1 MEALEIFSKTFLIE
15 SAHFQRL
22 SDTCLTITFENPPG
36 FGNHNSAYVYLMLPW
51 LSKYQFH
58 AFTIFPG
65 NLPNTSS
72 ICISKCGDWTKS
84 LIEEITTPSHKPAFI
99 AGPFLSPFSSPAMD
113 SENVIAVASGI
124 GVTPAVSLIK
134 KYSSTSRR
142 MSLIWICRDAALVE
156 HFLPSLELST
166 GGWILVYYTGKRPLF
181 LNEDLPSNVFLCNG
195 RPNLERTISGV
206 IYSIANDS
214 CLPDEV
220 FSKNSIVTKA
230 TPEITAKLILVKA
243 LSIYSIDQL
252 FDYAVRVSTSFEEDL
267 PEWSAAS
274 FDGVLK
280 MINDLI
286 CVDCEHELLKTK
298 AIKILDLVDN
308 YGSSIVDKDTFE
320 DFMQLMMSADV
331 ESTQSVAS
339 TQDCKTTSLD
349 VSRVSLADIN
359 DTITNGMFGI
369 KRVLKS
375 GKYSGKKWNM
385 LYCGGSEAVLAQLRE
400 YKHKY
405 SIGLSVEKFDW

>member
-1 MEALEIFSKTFLIE
+1 MK
-15 SAHFQRL
+15 
-22 SDTCLTITFENPPG
+22 
-36 FGNHNSAYVYLMLPW
+36 
-51 LSKYQFH
+51 
-58 AFTIFPG
+58 
-65 NLPNTSS
+65 
-72 ICISKCGDWTKS
+72 
-84 LIEEITTPSHKPAFI
+84 EITTPSHKPAFV

-134 KYSSTSRR
+134 KYSTTSRR
-142 MSLIWICRDAALVE
+142 ISLIWICRDAALVE

-166 GGWILVYYTGKRPLF
+166 GGWILLYYTGKRPLF
-181 LNEDLPSNVFLCNG
+181 LNDDLPSNVFLFNG

-220 FSKNSIVTKA
+220 FGKNSIVTEA

-252 FDYAVRVSTSFEEDL
+252 FDYAVRVSITCAEDL

-274 FDGVLK
+274 FGGVLK
-280 MINDLI
+280 MISDLI
-286 CVDCEHELLKTK
+286 SDDCELLQRK
-298 AIKILDLVDN
+298 AIKMLDIVDN
-308 YGSSIVDKDTFE
+308 YGSNILDKDSFE

-331 ESTQSVAS
+331 DASQSVTS
-339 TQDCKTTSLD
+339 TSTSELD
-349 VSRVSLADIN
+349 VSRVSLADVN
-359 DTITNGMFGI
+359 ETITNGMFGI
-369 KRVLKS
+369 KKVLKSS

-385 LYCGGSEAVLAQLRE
+385 LYCGGSEAVLSQLRE